1 MRPVL
6 APRISEAVAQG
17 DLAATEVAEAIMEV
31 VEVMVVAIAEKENL
45 AEAENLTVAAKEDTV
60 EAREDM
66 AAALAEEEDGEGN
79 RV

>member
-6 APRISEAVAQG
+6 ALRISRAVAQG
-17 DLAATEVAEAIMEV
+17 DLEATEVAVAIMEV
-31 VEVMVVAIAEKENL
+31 VEVLVVAIAEKENL
-45 AEAENLTVAAKEDTV
+45 AETENLTVAAKEDTA

-66 AAALAEEEDGEGN
+66 VAALAEEEDGEGN

>member
-17 DLAATEVAEAIMEV
+17 DLAATEVAVAIMEV
-31 VEVMVVAIAEKENL
+31 AEVMVVAIAEKESL
-45 AEAENLTVAAKEDTV
+45 VEAENLTVVAKEDTA
-60 EAREDM
+60 E
-66 AAALAEEEDGEGN
+66 ALAEGEDGEGN

>member
-1 MRPVL
+1 M
-6 APRISEAVAQG
+6 AV
-17 DLAATEVAEAIMEV
+17 AIMEV
-31 VEVMVVAIAEKENL
+31 VEVMVVAIAEKENW
-45 AEAENLTVAAKEDTV
+45 AAAENITGAAKEDAA